1 MYAVIKTSGRQ
12 MTVKEGDLIT
22 VNRIATAKAGD
33 SVTFDE
39 VLLVGGAKVSIGA
52 PLLKGAKVTGTVK
65 DHMAGEKVTIFKYKR
80 RKNYKKTQGHKQA
93 LTTVQIGKISV

>member
-12 MTVKEGDLIT
+12 LTVKEGDLIT
-22 VNRIATAKAGD
+22 VNRIEAKAGD
-33 SVTFDE
+33 AITFDE

-52 PLLKGAKVTGTVK
+52 PFLKGAKVTGTVK
-65 DHMAGEKVTIFKYKR
+65 DHSAGDKVLIFKYKR
-80 RKNYKKTQGHKQA
+80 RKGYKRTQGHRQA